1 MIEGVVL
8 KELETF
14 NDDRGF
20 FRELIRSTDDSFREG
35 FGQWSHSLMFDGVI
49 KAWHFHRIQTDW
61 WYIVSGVLRVG
72 LCDLRE
78 ESGTYKQTMDFLMG
92 DLQPARVLKVPPG
105 IAHGCKTVQ
114 GPVHLFYLTS
124 HVYNP
129 DDEIR
134 MPYNDPQIDFD
145 WLRGP
150 AIK

>member
-8 KELETF
+8 KELESF

-78 ESGTYKQTMDFLMG
+78 ESGTYKKTMDFLMG

-145 WLRGP
+145 WLQGP
-150 AIK
+150 TIQ

>member
-1 MIEGVVL
+1 MIEGIEL

-14 NDDRGF
+14 NDERGF
-20 FRELIRSTDDSFREG
+20 FRELIRSTDEFFGEG

-61 WYIVSGVLRVG
+61 WYIVSGILRVG

-78 ESGTYKQTMDFLMG
+78 ESSTYNKTMDFLMG
-92 DLQPARVLKVPPG
+92 DLQPARVLKIPPG

-134 MPYNDPQIDFD
+134 IPYNDPQIDFD

>member
-20 FRELIRSTDDSFREG
+20 FRELIRVTDDSFREG

-49 KAWHFHRIQTDW
+49 KAWHFHRVQTDW

-78 ESGTYKQTMDFLMG
+78 DSGTYKITMDFLMG
-92 DLQPARVLKVPPG
+92 DLQPARALKIPPG

-134 MPYNDPQIDFD
+134 IPYDDPEIGFD
-145 WLRGP
+145 WFKGP
-150 AIK
+150 TIK

>member
-78 ESGTYKQTMDFLMG
+78 ESRTYKQTMDF
-92 DLQPARVLKVPPG
+92 
-105 IAHGCKTVQ
+105 H
-114 GPVHLFYLTS
+114 
-124 HVYNP
+124 
-129 DDEIR
+129 
-134 MPYNDPQIDFD
+134 
-145 WLRGP
+145 
-150 AIK
+150 